1 MPRCPSKQVG
11 ALVDVRVT
19 AIRLY
24 WVEVEL
30 CSILNDSAVESSKE
44 DSGSGSSN
52 NAVAGMKG
60 RIPAV
65 HISAAPLGDL
75 ESLLSP
81 GDMVKVS
88 YFILERQVHECCFLE
103 ILSTAIFL
111 IIFASS
117 TLCIRGLLE
126 QLPLLNLVAFAFL
139 PS

>member
-1 MPRCPSKQVG
+1 
-11 ALVDVRVT
+11 VT